1 MSKPRVRALRAI
13 EISVTDVSNASDFF
27 ADVWNLAPVASHN
40 GVTYLRGT
48 GAHHWITS
56 VQPAHETGIV
66 RIVFDAADR
75 ATLDALRAQVT
86 AAGAREVQAITRLDT
101 PGGGIGF
108 GFKDPEGRNLA
119 VVAEVADHADSA
131 DAKDTTDV
139 EDRPRKLSHVNIHSV
154 DGERCF
160 AFFRDGLGFRLSD
173 QTPVMWFIRC
183 NSDHASIVI
192 SKNAEPTLNHIAWE
206 MPAWEDV
213 MRGIGRMR
221 DHGYALGWGPGR
233 HGAGDAVFAYFIG
246 YESLPIEYAAE
257 QLIVD
262 DDNHVPAPMS
272 RWKWPAGRLDHWG
285 LMPRSSDDFL
295 ALKDRFGFSENGHLL

>member
-1 MSKPRVRALRAI
+1 MFNARVRALRAI
-13 EISVTDVSNASDFF
+13 EIGVTDAAAATDFF
-27 ADVWNLAPVASHN
+27 SRVWNLAPVGSGN

-48 GAHHWITS
+48 GAHRWITS
-56 VQPAHETGIV
+56 VRPARKTGIV

-75 ATLDALRAQVT
+75 ATLEALRAQVT
-86 AAGAREVQAITRLDT
+86 AAGASDVQAITALDT

-119 VVAEVADHADSA
+119 VVAEVTDHADA
-131 DAKDTTDV
+131 TDAR
-139 EDRPRKLSHVNIHSV
+139 DRPRKVSHVNIHSV

-183 NSDHASIVI
+183 NSDHSSIVI
-192 SKNAEPTLNHIAWE
+192 SKHARPTLNHIAWE
-206 MPAWEDV
+206 MPVWEDV

-246 YESLPIEYAAE
+246 CESLPIEYAAE

-262 DDNHVPAPMS
+262 DATHVPAPMS
-272 RWKWPAGRLDHWG
+272 QWKWPPGRLDHWG

-295 ALKDRFGFSENGHLL
+295 ALRDRFEFSEDGHKLS